1 MGVMIGIFSGLDP
14 RSPGLV
20 LSLQRQAAGRGW
32 EGSMGRVKDLIIS
45 KYLRVDLVDFIL
57 ETWKMFFFL
66 RKPRCR
72 FLKKDSV
79 GLDQD
84 MRPPVR
90 SKPDRWEWEVR
101 FFCWELVDLGIFDG
115 TKAYFK
121 SIRDGRVI
129 VS

>member
-1 MGVMIGIFSGLDP
+1 
-14 RSPGLV
+14 
-20 LSLQRQAAGRGW
+20 
-32 EGSMGRVKDLIIS
+32 MGRIDGTSERPHHFEVS
-45 KYLRVDLVDFIL
+45 KSRFGRFHTGNL
-57 ETWKMFFFL
+57 EDVFFL